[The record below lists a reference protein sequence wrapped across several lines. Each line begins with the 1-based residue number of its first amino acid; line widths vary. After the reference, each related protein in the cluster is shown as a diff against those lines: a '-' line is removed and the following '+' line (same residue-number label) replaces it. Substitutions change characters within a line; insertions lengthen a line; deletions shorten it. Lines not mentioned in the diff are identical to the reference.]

1 MIQVKD
7 KNFEISITHEEL
19 QQKISAL
26 ADVLNKDYE
35 GKSPILLGILNGSF
49 MFAADLVR
57 YLTFQ
62 HEIQFGKFSSYQGMN
77 TTGKVK
83 ELIGITADL
92 KDRDV
97 IIVEDI
103 VDTGVTMSNLIP
115 QIKAKGAKSVEICT
129 LLMKPEKLQVPLDV
143 KYCAIEIDN
152 LFVLG
157 YGLDYDGLGRNYKD
171 LYVVTSPDLP

>member
-7 KNFEISITHEEL
+7 KKFEISIPNEVL

-26 ADVLNKDYE
+26 ADILNKDYE
-35 GKSPILLGILNGSF
+35 DKQPLLISILNGSF

-57 YLTFQ
+57 YLNFQ
-62 HEIQFGKFSSYQGMN
+62 HEIQFAKFSSYEGTQ

-83 ELIGITADL
+83 ELIGLTGDISG
-92 KDRDV
+92 RDI

-103 VDTGVTMSNLIP
+103 VDTGITMSKLIP

-129 LLMKPEKLQVPLDV
+129 LLMKPEKLQVELDV
-143 KYCAIEIDN
+143 KYCAMEIDN

-171 LYVVTSPDLP
+171 LYVVCD

>member
-7 KNFEISITHEEL
+7 KKFEISITREEL
-19 QQKISAL
+19 QKKIATI
-26 ADVLNKDYE
+26 ADVLNKDYSD
-35 GKSPILLGILNGSF
+35 KAPILIGILNGSF

-57 YLTFQ
+57 YLTFP
-62 HEIQFGKFSSYQGMN
+62 HEIQFGKFSSYSGME

-83 ELIGITADL
+83 ELIGLTADL
-92 KDRDV
+92 SGRDV

-103 VDTGVTMSNLIP
+103 VDTGITMSHLVP

-143 KYCAIEIDN
+143 KYCAIEIEN

-157 YGLDYDGLGRNYKD
+157 YGLDYDGYGRNYPD
-171 LYVVTSPDLP
+171 LYVVVNE

>member
-7 KNFEISITHEEL
+7 KKFEISIPSEIL
-19 QQKISAL
+19 QQKIAAL
-26 ADVLNKDYE
+26 ADVLNKDYA

-49 MFAADLVR
+49 IFAADLVR
-57 YLTFQ
+57 LLTFP
-62 HEIQFGKFSSYQGMN
+62 HEIHFGKFSSYEGMG

-83 ELIGITADL
+83 ELIGINADL
-92 KDRDV
+92 QDRDV

-103 VDTGVTMSNLIP
+103 VDTGITMSNLVP
-115 QIKAKGAKSVEICT
+115 QIKAKGARSVEICT
-129 LLMKPEKLQVPLDV
+129 LLMKPEKLQVSLDV

-171 LYVVTSPDLP
+171 LYVVCE

>member
-7 KNFEISITHEEL
+7 KKFEISIPNEVL

-26 ADVLNKDYE
+26 ADILNKDYE
-35 GKSPILLGILNGSF
+35 DKLPLLISILNGSF

-57 YLTFQ
+57 YLNFQ
-62 HEIQFGKFSSYQGMN
+62 HEIQFAKFSSYEGTQ

-83 ELIGITADL
+83 ELIGLTGDISG
-92 KDRDV
+92 RDI

-103 VDTGVTMSNLIP
+103 VDTGITMSKLIP

-129 LLMKPEKLQVPLDV
+129 LLMKPEKLQVELDV

-171 LYVVTSPDLP
+171 LYVVCD

>member
-7 KNFEISITHEEL
+7 KKFEISIPNEVL

-26 ADVLNKDYE
+26 ADILNKDYE
-35 GKSPILLGILNGSF
+35 DKQPLLISILNGSF

-57 YLTFQ
+57 YLNFQ
-62 HEIQFGKFSSYQGMN
+62 HEIQFAKFSSYEGTQ

-83 ELIGITADL
+83 ELIGLTGDISG
-92 KDRDV
+92 RDI

-103 VDTGVTMSNLIP
+103 VDTGITMSKLIP

-129 LLMKPEKLQVPLDV
+129 LLMKPEKLQVELDV

-171 LYVVTSPDLP
+171 LYVVCD

>member
-7 KNFEISITHEEL
+7 KKFEISITNEEL
-19 QQKISAL
+19 QQKIAAL
-26 ADVLNKDYE
+26 AEILNRDYADRQ
-35 GKSPILLGILNGSF
+35 PLLIGILNGSF

-57 YLTFQ
+57 YLTFP
-62 HEIQFGKFSSYQGMN
+62 HEIQFAKFSSYQGMQ

-83 ELIGITADL
+83 ELIGLTADISG
-92 KDRDV
+92 RDI

-103 VDTGVTMSNLIP
+103 VDTGITMSNLIP
-115 QIKAKGAKSVEICT
+115 QIMDKGAKSVEICT
-129 LLMKPEKLQVPLDV
+129 LLMKPEKLQVDLNV

-171 LYVVTSPDLP
+171 LYVVCD

>member
-7 KNFEISITHEEL
+7 KKFEISIPNEVL

-26 ADVLNKDYE
+26 ADILNKDY
-35 GKSPILLGILNGSF
+35 KDKQPLLISILNGSF

-57 YLTFQ
+57 YLNFQ
-62 HEIQFGKFSSYQGMN
+62 HEIQFAKFSSYEGTQ

-83 ELIGITADL
+83 ELIGLTGDISG
-92 KDRDV
+92 RDI

-103 VDTGVTMSNLIP
+103 VDTGITMSKLIP

-129 LLMKPEKLQVPLDV
+129 LLMKPEKLQVELDV

-171 LYVVTSPDLP
+171 LYVVCD